1 MMLQPFRGLTLSQIT
16 VEGQMYDHLTPLHE
30 AQQCILA
37 LMEVSLE
44 IYYGLVTQFSNTGF
58 HLPET

>member
-44 IYYGLVTQFSNTGF
+44 IY
-58 HLPET
+58 